1 MSWGT
6 AGSLQGPFNY
16 CVCSRNQPAWG
27 LPLRQWGGSG
37 PAHTVSGGRG
47 SQESGTSC
55 DLASWTKVVHHLVR
69 LRADSAGTP
78 ERAGQHDCPSGSH
91 FGQVACVACQPPR
104 SRAGRTST
112 GVFCPVQTMGI
123 RRNKGGNCLPW
134 VPSLCLLWLL
144 PPRSSITLRL
154 HVHSGLS
161 FKPLRTARLCSS
173 CVFNEDQRSR

>member
-1 MSWGT
+1 MSGGT

-37 PAHTVSGGRG
+37 PAHVVSGCRG

-78 ERAGQHDCPSGSH
+78 EKAGQHDCPSGSH
-91 FGQVACVACQPPR
+91 FGQVACVACQPPGAGLGGPLQVCSALSR
-104 SRAGRTST
+104 PWASGGIRAGHVCLGCPASAFCGFSHLIRASLSVYTST
-112 GVFCPVQTMGI
+112 LRSFIQT
-123 RRNKGGNCLPW
+123 
-134 VPSLCLLWLL
+134 
-144 PPRSSITLRL
+144 PRDSQALQQLRL
-154 HVHSGLS
+154 
-161 FKPLRTARLCSS
+161 
-173 CVFNEDQRSR
+173 

>member
-37 PAHTVSGGRG
+37 PGHTVSGGRG

>member
-1 MSWGT
+1 MSGGT

-37 PAHTVSGGRG
+37 PAHAVSGGRG

-78 ERAGQHDCPSGSH
+78 ERAGPAAFRSLSRPSSALGAKASSLRSFSLDLLKWFPFFDCAP
-91 FGQVACVACQPPR
+91 
-104 SRAGRTST
+104 
-112 GVFCPVQTMGI
+112 GV
-123 RRNKGGNCLPW
+123 
-134 VPSLCLLWLL
+134 L
-144 PPRSSITLRL
+144 PPVR
-154 HVHSGLS
+154 
-161 FKPLRTARLCSS
+161 
-173 CVFNEDQRSR
+173 

>member
-1 MSWGT
+1 MAETGDREGGT

-37 PAHTVSGGRG
+37 PAHGVSSGKG

-69 LRADSAGTP
+69 LRADFAGTP

-91 FGQVACVACQPPR
+91 FGQVARVARQPPG

-112 GVFCPVQTMGI
+112 GVLCPVQPAGT
-123 RRNKGGNCLPW
+123 RRNKGGTCLRW

-144 PPRSSITLRL
+144 LPGSRITRRL
-154 HVHSGLS
+154 HVHLRA
-161 FKPLRTARLCSS
+161 FIQTPLDSRALQQLCL
-173 CVFNEDQRSR
+173 